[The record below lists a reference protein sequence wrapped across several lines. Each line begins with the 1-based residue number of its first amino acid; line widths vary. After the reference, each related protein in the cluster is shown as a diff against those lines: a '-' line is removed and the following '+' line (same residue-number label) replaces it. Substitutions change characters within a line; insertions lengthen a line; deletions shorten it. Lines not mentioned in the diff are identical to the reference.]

1 MQPSFI
7 GICLCT
13 YYVPSRW
20 LASQVHT
27 HMAALHAMQLP
38 HRWQAVWIFVSLAG
52 HNRSSRP
59 TTSSAFKSSAG
70 STESCCQGIGVAR
83 VVNGTDIICL
93 YMSPNPFRKVKIRSM
108 FESGYSVFDPYLYL
122 SIQSWIHMMS
132 ITIRVIYATHLKI
145 SVSDPNPKEKYKNK
159 YGISNIHP
167 YSIWLHP

>member
-1 MQPSFI
+1 
-7 GICLCT
+7 
-13 YYVPSRW
+13 
-20 LASQVHT
+20 
-27 HMAALHAMQLP
+27 
-38 HRWQAVWIFVSLAG
+38 
-52 HNRSSRP
+52 
-59 TTSSAFKSSAG
+59 
-70 STESCCQGIGVAR
+70 VAR

-167 YSIWLHP
+167 YSI